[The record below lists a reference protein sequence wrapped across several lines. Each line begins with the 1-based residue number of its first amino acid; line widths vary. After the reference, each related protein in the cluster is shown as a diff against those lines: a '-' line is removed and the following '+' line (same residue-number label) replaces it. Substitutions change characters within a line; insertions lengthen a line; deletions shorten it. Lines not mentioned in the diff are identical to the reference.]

1 MVKLYRKLFL
11 TSLTII
17 VFVFGMSTNV
27 FAPTPI
33 FAYEGNILHPVADEI
48 TALISEV
55 EEDLYSYIFEDLN
68 STNFIF
74 ETGKAKGKGKPQSVP
89 DADIML
95 LLGPA
100 LLFLVLLKRREIKV

>member
-1 MVKLYRKLFL
+1 LPDTLRRYKSNTEEDDMVKLYRKLFL

-17 VFVFGMSTNV
+17 VFVFGMSANM

-33 FAYEGNILHPVADEI
+33 FADERNILHPIADEI

-55 EEDLYSYIFEDLN
+55 EEYLHSYIFEDLD

-74 ETGKAKGKGKPQSVP
+74 ETGKAKG
-89 DADIML
+89 D
-95 LLGPA
+95 
-100 LLFLVLLKRREIKV
+100 